1 MIKIE
6 KTIYDEAEKSDG
18 QRILVMRIWP
28 RGIKKE
34 KIDLWL
40 KELGTENELIKQW
53 KEEKIT
59 WAQFTREY
67 KKSLKGKE
75 EILKNLAQESKKKTI
90 TLLCSCKDGEHC
102 HRYLLKKAIAAYL

>member
-1 MIKIE
+1 MIKTE
-6 KTIYDEAEKSDG
+6 KTIYDEVEKSDG
-18 QRILVMRIWP
+18 ARILVMRIWP

-67 KKSLKGKE
+67 KKTSRVKKRFLK
-75 EILKNLAQESKKKTI
+75 I
-90 TLLCSCKDGEHC
+90 
-102 HRYLLKKAIAAYL
+102 